1 MQGEAL
7 SALFHI
13 GLAIG
18 FTLGVMLF
26 SMVGI
31 ALGFGVMMTFGV
43 RL

>member
-1 MQGEAL
+1 VN
-7 SALFHI
+7 ALFHI

-18 FTLGVMLF
+18 FTLGVILF

-43 RL
+43 GL